1 MFDLKSVLPQLLPG
15 AIAWAENES
24 QQAAAN
30 GRPLTALE
38 CEFAKIVG
46 VRDFDSVSVSEVD
59 QLPLPE
65 QPALRAAA
73 LATGLI
79 GPQMAGLTLG
89 HTIFVIRRHLSNRLI
104 SHELRHVYQYE
115 QLGSIAKFLPVY
127 LEQIATVGYENAP
140 LEIDARKYEIR

>member
-1 MFDLKSVLPQLLPG
+1 MFDLKAVLPQLLPG

-30 GRPLTALE
+30 GRRLTALE

-46 VRDFDSVSVSEVD
+46 VRDFDSISVSEVD

-65 QPALRAAA
+65 EPALRAAA

-89 HTIFVIRRHLSNRLI
+89 HTIFVIRKHLSNRLI
-104 SHELRHVYQYE
+104 SHELRHVHQYE
-115 QLGSIAKFLPVY
+115 ELGSIAKFLPLY

>member
-1 MFDLKSVLPQLLPG
+1 
-15 AIAWAENES
+15 
-24 QQAAAN
+24 
-30 GRPLTALE
+30 
-38 CEFAKIVG
+38 
-46 VRDFDSVSVSEVD
+46 VD

-65 QPALRAAA
+65 EPALRAAA

-89 HTIFVIRRHLSNRLI
+89 HTIFVLRKHLSNRLI
-104 SHELRHVYQYE
+104 SHELRHVHQYE
-115 QLGSIAKFLPVY
+115 ELGSIAKFLPLY